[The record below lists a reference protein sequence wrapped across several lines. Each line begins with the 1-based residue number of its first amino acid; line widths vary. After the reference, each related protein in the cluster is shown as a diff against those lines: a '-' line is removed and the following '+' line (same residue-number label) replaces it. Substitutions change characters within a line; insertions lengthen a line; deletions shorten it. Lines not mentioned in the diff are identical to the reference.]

1 MEIYGLKNCDKCR
14 RAGRALNLSKIIDIK
29 NEPIPEQ
36 LLQAAFLTFGGQ
48 LINRS
53 STTWRGLSDIEKGYA
68 PLALLKKYPKLM
80 KRPLI
85 KTAEGQLFIGW
96 TEDVRSALIRAN
108 QEHKS

>member
-14 RAGRALNLSKIIDIK
+14 TARKALNLSNIIDISK
-29 NEPIPEQ
+29 EPIPQE
-36 LLQAAFLTFGGQ
+36 LLQAAFSTFGEN

-53 STTWRGLSDIEKGYA
+53 STTWRGLSGIEKDAA
-68 PLALLKKYPKLM
+68 PLVLLKKYPKLM

-96 TEDVRSALIRAN
+96 SEDIKLAVNSLN
-108 QEHKS
+108 